1 MSNDCLGPWIPAP
14 IGSPNDESFRHKL
27 IPLISERL
35 KLGPTPEA
43 RYARGT
49 GAFGGRISMSELSTH
64 AEVGQVEYA
73 GIISG
78 GRLAILFAAHLPN

>member
-1 MSNDCLGPWIPAP
+1 MSMSCLGPWIPAP
-14 IGSPNDESFRHKL
+14 IGSPHREDYRHKL

-35 KLGPTPEA
+35 RLGPTPAA

-49 GAFGGRISMSELSTH
+49 GAFGGRISMAELSTH

-78 GRLAILFAAHLPN
+78 GLLAILFASRLPN

>member
-1 MSNDCLGPWIPAP
+1 MSNNRLGPWIPAP
-14 IGSPNDESFRHKL
+14 IGSPNHEDYRHKL

-35 KLGPTPEA
+35 KLGPTPAA

-49 GAFGGRISMSELSTH
+49 GAFGGRISMAELAIH
-64 AEVGQVEYA
+64 AEVGEVEYA

-78 GRLAILFAAHLPN
+78 GRLAILFAARLPN

>member
-1 MSNDCLGPWIPAP
+1 MSNCLGPWIPAP
-14 IGSPNDESFRHKL
+14 IGSPHHEDYRHRL

-35 KLGPTPEA
+35 KLGPKPAT

-49 GAFGGRISMSELSTH
+49 GAFGGRISMAELAIH
-64 AEVGQVEYA
+64 AEVGEVEYA

-78 GRLAILFAAHLPN
+78 GHLAILFAARLPN